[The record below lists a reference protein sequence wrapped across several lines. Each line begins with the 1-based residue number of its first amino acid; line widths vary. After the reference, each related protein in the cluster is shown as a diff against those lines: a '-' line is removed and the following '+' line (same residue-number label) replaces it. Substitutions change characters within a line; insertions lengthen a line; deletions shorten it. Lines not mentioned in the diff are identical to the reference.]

1 MKGATIMLQAEG
13 TASTRGV
20 GASDLAVAVAVIAV
34 VIMMVVPLPT
44 IMLDLLLTFN
54 ITFALTV
61 LLVTMYVRQPLEI
74 SVFPSLLL
82 IATLFRLALNVSSTR
97 LILLHGYAGQVI
109 QSFGEF
115 VVGGNPVVGFIVFF
129 ILVIIQFVVITQGA
143 ERVAEVT
150 ARFTLD
156 AMPGKQMSIDADLN
170 AGLIDEEQARARRL
184 EVRREADFY
193 GAMDGA
199 SKFVKG
205 DAVMSIVITFI
216 NLIGGMI
223 IGMVQN
229 SISFQEALSTYTIAS
244 VGDGLVSQI
253 PALMISTATGM
264 IVTRAAS
271 KSTLGEDVTR
281 QFLAQPI
288 VFILAGLTLV
298 GLCFIPSMPIPQMLL
313 VAAFLIAFGNRLI
326 KKQKKTDGEKRQT
339 AKGKSVAA
347 AGQPEN
353 ETEYYKNIDN
363 IYKLLPL
370 DAVEMDFGY
379 SLIPLVD
386 ERSGSSFIDRLV
398 MFRKQF
404 ATEMGMVV
412 PPIRL
417 RDGGMLNPDQY
428 VIKIKGEEVA
438 RGEILMD
445 YYLALDPGNLTGEID
460 GIDTVEPA
468 YGIPSK
474 WITPDKKD
482 MAEMYGYTVID
493 PLSVVITHL
502 SETIRKH
509 AYELLSR
516 QDVNQILDNMK
527 KYNATL
533 VNDVVP
539 NVITQANLQKVL
551 CNLLREGVPIRDM
564 DTILE
569 TISNFASSVHDPELL
584 TEYVRQ
590 ALRRTITR
598 QWSEGGQIKVITL
611 DSTVE
616 KTIINSISKNE
627 HGTYLALDPQTTQK
641 IITELTKCIKNVKD
655 IVTTP
660 VILTSPIVRLYFSKL
675 MQQFYPKAVVLSF
688 NELENNVQIQA
699 VANVTLD

>member
-1 MKGATIMLQAEG
+1 MKILNH
-13 TASTRGV
+13 
-20 GASDLAVAVAVIAV
+20 
-34 VIMMVVPLPT
+34 VVPLFVILIVALIIIPLPT
-44 IMLDLLLTFN
+44 PLLDMMLILDITLSLIILLM
-54 ITFALTV
+54 
-61 LLVTMYVRQPLEI
+61 TMYIKTALEF
-74 SVFPSLLL
+74 SVFPSILLV
-82 IATLFRLALNVSSTR
+82 ATLFRLALNISSTR
-97 LILLHGYAGQVI
+97 KILTDQGNAGQVI
-109 QSFGEF
+109 KTFGQF
-115 VVGGNPVVGFIVFF
+115 VLQGNVVVGLIVFL
-129 ILVIIQFVVITQGA
+129 IIVLVNFMVITKGS
-143 ERVAEVT
+143 ERVSEVA
-150 ARFTLD
+150 ARFKLD
-156 AMPGKQMSIDADLN
+156 AMPGKQMAIDADLN
-170 AGLIDEEQARARRL
+170 SGMITEDQAHQ
-184 EVRREADFY
+184 RREDIQREAEFY
-193 GAMDGA
+193 GSMDGA

-205 DAVMSIVITFI
+205 DAVMAIIITFI
-216 NLIGGMI
+216 NLIGGII
-223 IGMVQN
+223 IGMVQGGKT
-229 SISFQEALSTYTIAS
+229 FQEVLNIYTIAS

-271 KSTLGEDVTR
+271 KSTFGEDVTS
-281 QFLAQPI
+281 QFIAQPV
-288 VFILAGLTLV
+288 VFVLAGITLAV
-298 GLCFIPSMPIPQMLL
+298 MCLVPNMPVMQMLL
-313 VAAFLIAFGNRLI
+313 LSALLIIFGTQAM
-326 KKQKKTDGEKRQT
+326 KKQKE
-339 AKGKSVAA
+339 A
-347 AGQPEN
+347 AGEVQPAVEGPAGN
-353 ETEYYKNIDN
+353 AAGKQESETEYYRNIDN

-370 DAVEMDFGY
+370 DAIEMDFGY

-417 RDGGMLNPDQY
+417 RDGGQLNPNQY
-428 VIKIKGEEVA
+428 MIKIKGEEVA

-502 SETIRKH
+502 SETIRRH
-509 AYELLSR
+509 AHELLSR
-516 QDVNQILDNMK
+516 QDVSQMLENMK

-533 VNDVVP
+533 VSDVVP

-551 CNLLREGVPIRDM
+551 CSLLREGVPIRDM
-564 DTILE
+564 ETILE
-569 TISNFASSVHDPELL
+569 TISNYATAVHDPELL

-616 KTIINSISKNE
+616 KTILNSISKNE
-627 HGTYLALDPQTTQK
+627 RGTYLALDPKTTQK
-641 IITELTKCIKNVKD
+641 IITNMTKCIENVKD

-660 VILTSPIVRLYFSKL
+660 IILTSPIVRLYFSKL
-675 MQQFYPKAVVLSF
+675 MRQFYPKAVVLSF
-688 NELENNVQIQA
+688 NEIENNVQIQA

>member
-1 MKGATIMLQAEG
+1 MKILNH
-13 TASTRGV
+13 
-20 GASDLAVAVAVIAV
+20 
-34 VIMMVVPLPT
+34 VVPLFVILIVALIIIPLPT
-44 IMLDLLLTFN
+44 PLLDMMLILDITLSLIILLM
-54 ITFALTV
+54 
-61 LLVTMYVRQPLEI
+61 TMYIKTALEF
-74 SVFPSLLL
+74 SVFPSILLV
-82 IATLFRLALNVSSTR
+82 ATLFRLALNISSTR
-97 LILLHGYAGQVI
+97 KILTDQGNAGQVI
-109 QSFGEF
+109 KTFGQF
-115 VVGGNPVVGFIVFF
+115 VLQGNVVVGLIVFL
-129 ILVIIQFVVITQGA
+129 IIVLVNFMVITKGS
-143 ERVAEVT
+143 ERVSEVA
-150 ARFTLD
+150 ARFKLD
-156 AMPGKQMSIDADLN
+156 AMPGKQMAIDADLN
-170 AGLIDEEQARARRL
+170 SGMITEDQAHQ
-184 EVRREADFY
+184 RREDIQREAEFY
-193 GAMDGA
+193 GSMDGA

-205 DAVMSIVITFI
+205 DAVMAIIITFI
-216 NLIGGMI
+216 NLIGGII
-223 IGMVQN
+223 IGMVQGGKT
-229 SISFQEALSTYTIAS
+229 FQEVLNIYTIAS

-271 KSTLGEDVTR
+271 KSTFGEDVTS
-281 QFLAQPI
+281 QFIAQPV
-288 VFILAGLTLV
+288 VFVLAGITLAV
-298 GLCFIPSMPIPQMLL
+298 MCLVPNMPVLQMLL
-313 VAAFLIAFGNRLI
+313 LSALLIIFGTQAM
-326 KKQKKTDGEKRQT
+326 KKQKE
-339 AKGKSVAA
+339 A
-347 AGQPEN
+347 AGEVQPAVEGPAGN
-353 ETEYYKNIDN
+353 AAGKQESETEYYRNIDN

-370 DAVEMDFGY
+370 DAIEMDFGY

-417 RDGGMLNPDQY
+417 RDGGQLNPNQY
-428 VIKIKGEEVA
+428 MIKIKGEEVA

-502 SETIRKH
+502 SETIRRH
-509 AYELLSR
+509 AHELLSR
-516 QDVNQILDNMK
+516 QDVSQMLENMK

-533 VNDVVP
+533 VSDVVP

-551 CNLLREGVPIRDM
+551 CSLLREGVPIRDM
-564 DTILE
+564 ETILE
-569 TISNFASSVHDPELL
+569 TISNYATAVHDPELL

-616 KTIINSISKNE
+616 KTILNSISKNE
-627 HGTYLALDPQTTQK
+627 RGTYLALDPKTTQK
-641 IITELTKCIKNVKD
+641 IITNVTKCIENVKD

-660 VILTSPIVRLYFSKL
+660 IILTSPIVRLYFSKL
-675 MQQFYPKAVVLSF
+675 MRQFYPKAVVLSF
-688 NELENNVQIQA
+688 NEIENNVQIQA

>member
-1 MKGATIMLQAEG
+1 MKFFNH
-13 TASTRGV
+13 
-20 GASDLAVAVAVIAV
+20 AVSIFVILIIAL
-34 VIMMVVPLPT
+34 IIIPLPT
-44 IMLDLLLTFN
+44 PLLDMMFILNIALSLIILLM
-54 ITFALTV
+54 
-61 LLVTMYVRQPLEI
+61 TMYIKTALEF
-74 SVFPSLLL
+74 SVFPSILL
-82 IATLFRLALNVSSTR
+82 IATLFRLALNISSTR
-97 LILLHGYAGQVI
+97 QILTNKGNAGKVI
-109 QSFGEF
+109 ETFGTF
-115 VVGGNPVVGFIVFF
+115 VLQGNVVVGFIVFL
-129 ILVIIQFVVITQGA
+129 IIVLVNFMVITKGS
-143 ERVAEVT
+143 ERVSEVA
-150 ARFTLD
+150 ARFKLD
-156 AMPGKQMSIDADLN
+156 AMPGKQMAIDADLN
-170 AGLIDEEQARARRL
+170 SGLITEEQARQRRDD
-184 EVRREADFY
+184 VQREAEFY
-193 GAMDGA
+193 GSMDGA

>member
-1 MKGATIMLQAEG
+1 MKILNH
-13 TASTRGV
+13 
-20 GASDLAVAVAVIAV
+20 
-34 VIMMVVPLPT
+34 VVPLFVILIVALIIIPLPT
-44 IMLDLLLTFN
+44 PLLDMMLILDITLSLIILLM
-54 ITFALTV
+54 
-61 LLVTMYVRQPLEI
+61 TMYIKTALEF
-74 SVFPSLLL
+74 SVFPSILLV
-82 IATLFRLALNVSSTR
+82 ATLFRLALNISSTR
-97 LILLHGYAGQVI
+97 KILTDQGNAGQVI
-109 QSFGEF
+109 KTFGQF
-115 VVGGNPVVGFIVFF
+115 VLQGNVVVGLIVFL
-129 ILVIIQFVVITQGA
+129 IIVLVNFMVITKGS
-143 ERVAEVT
+143 ERVSEVA
-150 ARFTLD
+150 ARFKLD
-156 AMPGKQMSIDADLN
+156 AMPGKQMAIDADLN
-170 AGLIDEEQARARRL
+170 SGMITEDQAHQ
-184 EVRREADFY
+184 RREDIQREAEFY
-193 GAMDGA
+193 GSMDGA

-205 DAVMSIVITFI
+205 DAVMAIIITFI
-216 NLIGGMI
+216 NLIGGII
-223 IGMVQN
+223 IGMVQGGKT
-229 SISFQEALSTYTIAS
+229 FQEVLNIYTIAS

-271 KSTLGEDVTR
+271 KSTFGEDVTS
-281 QFLAQPI
+281 QFIAQPV
-288 VFILAGLTLV
+288 VFVLAGITLAV
-298 GLCFIPSMPIPQMLL
+298 MCLVPNMPVLQMLL
-313 VAAFLIAFGNRLI
+313 LSALLIIFGTQAM
-326 KKQKKTDGEKRQT
+326 KKQKE
-339 AKGKSVAA
+339 A
-347 AGQPEN
+347 AGEVQPAVEGPAGN
-353 ETEYYKNIDN
+353 AAGKQESETEYYRNIDN

-370 DAVEMDFGY
+370 DAIEMDFGY

-417 RDGGMLNPDQY
+417 RDGGQLNPNQY
-428 VIKIKGEEVA
+428 MIKIKGEEVA

-502 SETIRKH
+502 SETIRRH
-509 AYELLSR
+509 AHELLSR
-516 QDVNQILDNMK
+516 QDVSQMLENMK

-533 VNDVVP
+533 VSDVVP

-551 CNLLREGVPIRDM
+551 CSLLREGVPIRDM
-564 DTILE
+564 ETILE
-569 TISNFASSVHDPELL
+569 TISNYATAVHDPELL

-616 KTIINSISKNE
+616 KTILNSISKNE
-627 HGTYLALDPQTTQK
+627 RGTYLALDPKTTQK
-641 IITELTKCIKNVKD
+641 IITNMTKCIENVKD

-660 VILTSPIVRLYFSKL
+660 IILTSPIVRLYFSKL
-675 MQQFYPKAVVLSF
+675 MRQFYPKAVVLSF
-688 NELENNVQIQA
+688 NEIENNVQIQA